1 MEDIIKAVI
10 NESMHGVTFEY
21 KGIQY
26 IISCYWMIEGYK
38 YAFDSQAE
46 GIEGTY
52 HFYDKKE
59 DLIRARI
66 FGSKSLI
73 DIADKVKILE
83 VFNDW

>member
-1 MEDIIKAVI
+1 MEDIIKDVM
-10 NESMHGVTFEY
+10 NEAMHGVTFEY
-21 KGIQY
+21 QGIQY
-26 IISCYWMIEGYK
+26 IISGYWMIEGYRD
-38 YAFDSQAE
+38 AFDPQAE

-59 DLIRARI
+59 DLIRAKI

-73 DIADKVKILE
+73 DIEDKVKILE